1 MSQRQSEVGKPRRY
15 RRPWLGVL
23 VGSLLF
29 FPGALYFLGREH
41 GYFLPDLN
49 SAQARVLETRIVE
62 AEPTDGQPAQ
72 YRLEAHVVFEMP
84 SATLIKP
91 PGRFQDRW
99 VPVSGEAASREAL
112 EKIRAQSPGHC
123 HVVWRPQEPETAQC
137 RLQ

>member
-1 MSQRQSEVGKPRRY
+1 MTDVGRNGGGRTRRY
-15 RRPWLGVL
+15 RRPWVEVL

-29 FPGALYFLGREH
+29 FPGAVYFLGREH

-49 SAQARVLETRIVE
+49 SAQAIVLETRIVE
-62 AEPTDGQPAQ
+62 DAGGAPAK
-72 YRLEAHVVFEMP
+72 YRLEAHVKFEMP

-99 VPVSGEAASREAL
+99 ITASDANVSREAL
-112 EKIRAQSPGHC
+112 EAIHRKLPGSC
-123 HVVWRPQEPETAQC
+123 HVVWQPHEPETAQC